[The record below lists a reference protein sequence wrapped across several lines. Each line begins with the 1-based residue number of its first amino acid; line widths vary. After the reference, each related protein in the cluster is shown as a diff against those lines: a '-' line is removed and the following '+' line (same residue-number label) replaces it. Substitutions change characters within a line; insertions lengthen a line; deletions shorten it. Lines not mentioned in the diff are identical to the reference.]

1 MDLIEKRAVNP
12 LCAEVFKKSGN
23 TSFRTDKPH
32 ISRCDATGIKG
43 ADTIRIMFVP
53 TCNNGNEILLIR
65 MYLFNCGQENCRR
78 SLFLRLSSYKDWQR
92 RVCRPPHR
100 CQIPTGRQSG
110 RAIALRS
117 RSLR

>member
-53 TCNNGNEILLIR
+53 AGDNGNEILFIR
-65 MYLFNCGQENCRR
+65 MYLFNCGRKTVTDHFFCVCHRIRIGKGR
-78 SLFLRLSSYKDWQR
+78 SV
-92 RVCRPPHR
+92 VCRINVKFQLGGKAAER
-100 CQIPTGRQSG
+100 
-110 RAIALRS
+110 LRYVAAA
-117 RSLR
+117 

>member
-53 TCNNGNEILLIR
+53 AGDNGNEILFIR
-65 MYLFNCGQENCRR
+65 MHLF
-78 SLFLRLSSYKDWQR
+78 D
-92 RVCRPPHR
+92 
-100 CQIPTGRQSG
+100 
-110 RAIALRS
+110 RS
-117 RSLR
+117 RKTVTDHFFCVCHRIRIGKGRSVVRCINVKFQLGGKVAERLRYVAAA